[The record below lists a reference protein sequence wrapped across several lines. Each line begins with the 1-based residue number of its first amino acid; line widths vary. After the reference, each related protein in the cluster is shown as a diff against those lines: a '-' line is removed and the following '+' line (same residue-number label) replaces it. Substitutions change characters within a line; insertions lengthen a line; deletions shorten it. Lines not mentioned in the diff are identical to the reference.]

1 MDKDFYN
8 LAVRLMANI
17 SRVEPN
23 LVSGHD
29 AEMCVILTD
38 QQHVYAGI
46 TGVRISNGQL
56 MRACPEFNAI
66 MSMVPAGESRVDKMI
81 TVSFAHHTVSPPCEG
96 CLDLLLRVNA
106 DNKDTR
112 IFDGPNHFVYPEALM
127 HDESLSDQLADMFFF
142 ADGNHAIVG
151 GVASIPTTPAP
162 AQAPA
167 EEAAAAEE
175 TAPAEAAAEEA
186 APAEEAAE
194 TTPAE
199 AATEEA
205 AAAEETAE
213 AVEAPAEEKA
223 FVEEVVP
230 DEDNPFAAE
239 VEPDEDNPFA
249 EASGEAPPVQSLG
262 VAASADEAASADV
275 KVDGAIQGASSMVS
289 HPAGIPEAA
298 AMAIADAV
306 AAAEGE
312 HAADPDDQFAQFGFE
327 AGDPVEFVEE
337 VKHDE
342 DNPFYEPPV
351 ESAEQDPNLPPYM
364 RDPRAQQPRYLYE
377 QPQYDSMQQPA
388 MGYEDPESSMYASQA
403 FPGGGRKKGLFQPG
417 QTGAVRPGVSR
428 QQSQYAQSQYVSQP
442 FQPSQP
448 GQPGQQGQS
457 QYVSQQFGQGQSQYL
472 SAQPPQPGQS
482 QYVSQHLNPGSS
494 QMQPLRGPGQVQPG
508 QPFRPGQTQPQQA
521 QPFRP
526 GQSGSQQSS
535 MYAQQSMPY
544 TPQGMPFQPSKQGGG
559 AFRQRLS
566 AFMRDDGGSEG
577 GENLTQSE
585 MMRLAK
591 EKKKKAK
598 IDAQFKKEMKKK
610 GF

>member
-81 TVSFAHHTVSPPCEG
+81 TVSFANHSVSPPCEG
-96 CLDLLLRVNA
+96 CLELLLRVNA
-106 DNKDTR
+106 DNKDTK
-112 IFDGPNHFVYPEALM
+112 IFDGPNHYVNPDSLM

-142 ADGNHAIVG
+142 AEGNHAIVG
-151 GVASIPTTPAP
+151 GVATIPTPP
-162 AQAPA
+162 PAPA
-167 EEAAAAEE
+167 EEK
-175 TAPAEAAAEEA
+175 TAPVEEAASAEEA
-186 APAEEAAE
+186 APAEEAAS
-194 TTPAE
+194 
-199 AATEEA
+199 TEE
-205 AAAEETAE
+205 T
-213 AVEAPAEEKA
+213 APAEEA
-223 FVEEVVP
+223 VSAEEAP
-230 DEDNPFAAE
+230 TEE
-239 VEPDEDNPFA
+239 NPFA
-249 EASGEAPPVQSLG
+249 EEASEEAPPVQALG
-262 VAASADEAASADV
+262 ESEAPAANEPAGDAGSAEGLSS
-275 KVDGAIQGASSMVS
+275 KVDGSIPGASSMMNR
-289 HPAGIPEAA
+289 PAGIPEAA

-327 AGDPVEFVEE
+327 AGDPVDFVEE

-351 ESAEQDPNLPPYM
+351 DPAEQDATLPPYM

-388 MGYEDPESSMYASQA
+388 MGYEDPQSSMYASQQM
-403 FPGGGRKKGLFQPG
+403 PGGGRRKGLFQPG
-417 QTGAVRPGVSR
+417 QQAAMRTA
-428 QQSQYAQSQYVSQP
+428 QMQSQQMSQYTQSQYVSQQ
-442 FQPSQP
+442 FQPQE
-448 GQPGQQGQS
+448 GQTQEGQS

-482 QYVSQHLNPGSS
+482 QYVSQQLRPAQSTL
-494 QMQPLRGPGQVQPG
+494 QPLRGGAQTGQTFRPGQG
-508 QPFRPGQTQPQQA
+508 QPSQPQAFRPGQTQPSQP

-526 GQSGSQQSS
+526 GQSGQSQTS
-535 MYAQQSMPY
+535 MYAQQPMQGVPY
-544 TPQGMPFQPSKQGGG
+544 VPQGGTQPRRESGS

-566 AFMRDDGGSEG
+566 IFMKDDGGADG
-577 GENLTQSE
+577 ADMTQSE

-598 IDAQFKKEMKKK
+598 IDAQFKKDMKKK